1 MSSLRITLPYFPVL
15 FLAHSLLEFLAFGFA
30 MFGYPGARNDPHG
43 LLLPPTHFRESARNA
58 IYQQLPALFIQ
69 SSATSVKSAPTRIK
83 NNHHSQRPR
92 RLLTSTV
99 FSWGKPSIRS
109 APSIFSSST
118 TTIPE
123 DSEPDTTTIEQ
134 LINDIAL
141 HENYF
146 REQLFARKREALGE
160 DVQAQAS
167 LKVDEDEREE
177 YKISLGSDLQY
188 QNVPESLVDW
198 NLNVTRCKLMVTGM
212 PKVSSSADSFISGQS
227 FPLLVGDL
235 AQICHI
241 ILLQPHITDKE
252 FIHTLYLSELYVE
265 HNLDAH
271 FKKSVAEVSVKQS
284 HLLQISQPKKHLP
297 SPPITPA
304 EQSYL
309 TFRYKEIALR
319 NYMVNL
325 AAAATT
331 AYEYKIRS
339 DAAKKRLRKQLAD
352 GEKKKLTREEK
363 KKLWDSVRLDVFKRA
378 GLEE

>member
-1 MSSLRITLPYFPVL
+1 MGTYLDDPAA
-15 FLAHSLLEFLAFGFA
+15 LAL
-30 MFGYPGARNDPHG
+30 D
-43 LLLPPTHFRESARNA
+43 
-58 IYQQLPALFIQ
+58 
-69 SSATSVKSAPTRIK
+69 
-83 NNHHSQRPR
+83 
-92 RLLTSTV
+92 
-99 FSWGKPSIRS
+99 
-109 APSIFSSST
+109 
-118 TTIPE
+118 
-123 DSEPDTTTIEQ
+123 D
-134 LINDIAL
+134 
-141 HENYF
+141 
-146 REQLFARKREALGE
+146 
-160 DVQAQAS
+160 
-167 LKVDEDEREE
+167 DECEE

-198 NLNVTRCKLMVTGM
+198 NLNVTRCKLMITGM
-212 PKVSSSADSFISGQS
+212 PMVSSSPDGLISGQS
-227 FPLLVGDL
+227 LPLLVGDL

-252 FIHTLYLSELYVE
+252 LIHTLYSSNLYVE

-284 HLLQISQPKKHLP
+284 RLLQISQPKKHLP

-339 DAAKKRLRKQLAD
+339 DAAKKQLKKQQAD
-352 GEKKKLTREEK
+352 GEKRKLNREEK
-363 KKLWDSVRLDVFKRA
+363 KELWDSVRLDVFRRA